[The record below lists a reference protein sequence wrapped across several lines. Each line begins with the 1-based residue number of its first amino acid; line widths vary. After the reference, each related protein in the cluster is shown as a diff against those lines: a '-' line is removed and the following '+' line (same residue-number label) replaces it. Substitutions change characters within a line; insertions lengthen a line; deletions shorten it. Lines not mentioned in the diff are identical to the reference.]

1 MTRRSSAWAVLR
13 AVWIR
18 VRQSPVRRGGWWWL
32 SVPLAVVLV
41 YGVYRFIHLPVF
53 AIEQVLVEGELKR
66 CSVDDLR
73 AGVFG
78 NLPGNFFTLDLEET
92 REALEKVP
100 WVRQARVRR
109 VWPDRLVVHIEEHQ
123 PMAVWREPGVP
134 DHLVNRFG
142 EIFEANLGDVDNLPE
157 LEGLRSQLGQ
167 VIDMHGRLQALLRRS
182 NMEPSRVS
190 LSPRGSW
197 EVELKRGELIK
208 LGRGSDEDVL
218 AKVERFAQAIQRP
231 GAQWAG
237 RNWDRADLRHMD
249 GFALHLTTT
258 APGQAAQ

>member
-1 MTRRSSAWAVLR
+1 MVAQLGPLW
-13 AVWIR
+13 WR
-18 VRQSPVRRGGWWWL
+18 VRQWSQRRGGWWLL
-32 SVPLAVVLV
+32 SLPLAIVVV

-66 CSVDDLR
+66 CSVEDLR
-73 AGVFG
+73 AGVFA
-78 NLPGNFFTLDLEET
+78 NLPGNFFTLDLAET
-92 REALEKVP
+92 REALEKVT

-123 PMAVWREPGVP
+123 PMAIWREQGVP
-134 DHLVNRFG
+134 DRLVNRLG

-167 VIDMHGRLQALLRRS
+167 VIDMHAKLLTLLRPFS
-182 NMEPSRVS
+182 MDVVRVS

-197 EVELKRGELIK
+197 EIELKRGEVIE
-208 LGRGSDEDVL
+208 LGRGSAEDVL
-218 AKVERFAQAIQRP
+218 ARLERFAHAIQRP

-237 RNWDRADLRHMD
+237 RSWDRADLRHMD
-249 GFALHLTTT
+249 GFALHLTAT

>member
-1 MTRRSSAWAVLR
+1 MVAPLGPLWR
-13 AVWIR
+13 R
-18 VRQSPVRRGGWWWL
+18 VRQWSQRRGGWWLL
-32 SVPLAVVLV
+32 SLPLAIVVV

-66 CSVDDLR
+66 CSVEDLR
-73 AGVFG
+73 AGVFA
-78 NLPGNFFTLDLEET
+78 NLPGNFFTLDLAET
-92 REALEKVP
+92 REALEKVA

-123 PMAVWREPGVP
+123 PVAIWREQGVT
-134 DHLVNRFG
+134 DRLVNRFG

-167 VIDMHGRLQALLRRS
+167 VIDMHGKLLTLLRPFG
-182 NMEPSRVS
+182 MDVVRVS

-197 EVELKRGELIK
+197 EIELKRGEVIE
-208 LGRGSDEDVL
+208 LGRGSAEDVL
-218 AKVERFAQAIQRP
+218 ARLERFAHAIQRP

-249 GFALHLTTT
+249 GFALHLTAT
-258 APGQAAQ
+258 APSQAAQ